1 MTLSSATRHATAVS
15 QIMRQN
21 AFISL
26 FAMALIYIA
35 PLISQLNH
43 ASMNHGAMNH
53 ESMNHG
59 AMQHESHQNT
69 APSLAAQT
77 LATSDSAANHFGLEA
92 ACGYCTLLFH
102 LNWLNVFSFSL
113 PIIPQQAYL
122 AIAAAIL
129 EIELP
134 PTYAAIQPRAP
145 PRLSLH
151 TDIT

>member
-1 MTLSSATRHATAVS
+1 
-15 QIMRQN
+15 
-21 AFISL
+21 
-26 FAMALIYIA
+26 MALIYIA

-43 ASMNHGAMNH
+43 ASMNH

-59 AMQHESHQNT
+59 AMNHESHQNT
-69 APSLAAQT
+69 APSLAAQP

>member
-1 MTLSSATRHATAVS
+1 MTLSSVTKHATAVS

-26 FAMALIYIA
+26 FAMALIYVA

-53 ESMNHG
+53 ES
-59 AMQHESHQNT
+59 HQNT
-69 APSLAAQT
+69 ALSLAAPP
-77 LATSDSAANHFGLEA
+77 LSTSDNAANHFGLEA

-113 PIIPQQAYL
+113 PLIPQQAYL
-122 AIAAAIL
+122 AIAATIL

>member
-1 MTLSSATRHATAVS
+1 MTLSSVTKHATAVS

-26 FAMALIYIA
+26 FAMALIYVA

-53 ESMNHG
+53 ES
-59 AMQHESHQNT
+59 HQNT
-69 APSLAAQT
+69 ALSLAAPP
-77 LATSDSAANHFGLEA
+77 LSTSDTAANHFGLEA

-122 AIAAAIL
+122 AIAATIL